1 MLKAILHTRPSRQL
15 DTIFTQEDLRR
26 LNNTV
31 GVIWG
36 RDEEMPQEAWTE
48 AKKEASILI
57 GIPNYG
63 VGDVDEKAAPH
74 LKAIME
80 VGGAHPR
87 RESVDY
93 ETCFRR
99 SIRVLSCAP
108 AFAKMVAEL
117 ALGHA
122 LAALRNIV
130 DADRRIRRGNEKWGW
145 RGQADICTLYN
156 ATVGIIGYG
165 NLARELRLLLAP
177 FNCKLHAY
185 DPWLPDTYLEQ
196 QGIKPMTLE
205 ALLQACDV
213 SFVLAIPTRE
223 NRELLTREKLEQI
236 KPGAVL
242 VLASRSHLVDF
253 DALIELANAGKFRA
267 TIDVYPEEPP
277 PPDHPV
283 RRTENTVLTC
293 HMAGGIDPAFY
304 DIGKR
309 VTDDVEAIAA
319 GLPPISMQVAQ
330 PEFVARR

>member
-15 DTIFTQEDLRR
+15 DTILTEEDLQR
-26 LNNTV
+26 LNDTV
-31 GVIWG
+31 EVVWG
-36 RDEEMPQEAWTE
+36 KDEEMPQEAWRE

-57 GIPNYG
+57 GIPSYG
-63 VGDVDEKAAPH
+63 VGDVDETAAPY

-87 RESVDY
+87 RDRVDY

-117 ALGHA
+117 SLGHA

-130 DADRRIRRGNEKWGW
+130 DADRRIRRREEKWGW

-156 ATVGIIGYG
+156 APVGIIGYG
-165 NLARELRLLLAP
+165 NLARELKLLLAP

-185 DPWLPDTYLEQ
+185 DPWLPDTYLQQ
-196 QGIKPMTLE
+196 QGIIPMGLKE
-205 ALLQACDV
+205 LLQTCDV
-213 SFVLAIPTRE
+213 SFILAIPTSE
-223 NRELLTREKLEQI
+223 NRALLTREKLEQI
-236 KPGAVL
+236 KQGAVL

-277 PPDHPV
+277 PLDHPV
-283 RRTENTVLTC
+283 RETENTVLTC

-304 DIGKR
+304 SIGNM

-319 GLPPISMQVAQ
+319 GLPPIRMQVAQ
-330 PEFVARR
+330 PEFIARR

>member
-1 MLKAILHTRPSRQL
+1 MLKAILHTRSSRQL
-15 DTIFTQEDLRR
+15 DTIFTQEDLQR
-26 LNNTV
+26 LMDTAEV
-31 GVIWG
+31 LWG
-36 RDEEMPQEAWTE
+36 KDEEMPQEAWVQ

-57 GIPNYG
+57 GIPSYG

-80 VGGAHPR
+80 VGGGHPR
-87 RESVDY
+87 RGTVDY

-130 DADRRIRRGNEKWGW
+130 DADRRMRRREEKWGW

-156 ATVGIIGYG
+156 ASVGIIGYG

-185 DPWLPDTYLEQ
+185 DPWLPDTYLQQ
-196 QGIKPMTLE
+196 QGIIPMGLE
-205 ALLQACDV
+205 ALLQTCDV
-213 SFVLAIPTRE
+213 SFVLAIPTGE

-236 KPGAVL
+236 KSGAVL

-277 PPDHPV
+277 PSDHPV
-283 RRTENTVLTC
+283 RDTENTVLTC
-293 HMAGGIDPAFY
+293 HMAGAIDHALY
-304 DIGKR
+304 NIGNM

-319 GLPPISMQVAQ
+319 GLPPIRMQVAQ
-330 PEFVARR
+330 PEFIARR